1 MKKWCVYYQVQRYE
15 LVDYVSAD
23 LEITDELY
31 EKIQENIENGIPVH
45 SGEVGEELEKLAQ
58 KHYENYVTQFAC
70 DDYDMPWRGDY
81 DSDEAYERHL
91 KRIASTFLRM
101 ILMPPKK
108 NTKNIFRI
116 ERHANGI

>member
-1 MKKWCVYYQVQRYE
+1 MGTSGKNKILLKYQNVRRKNYKKWCVYYQVQRYE

-23 LEITDELY
+23 LEISDELY

-70 DDYDMPWRGDY
+70 DDYEYAVAWR
-81 DSDEAYERHL
+81 L
-91 KRIASTFLRM
+91 
-101 ILMPPKK
+101 
-108 NTKNIFRI
+108 
-116 ERHANGI
+116 